1 MDAHCSREEGARRE
15 DQWQESESKIE
26 KERDR
31 VGGREKSERERVRER
46 GEVE

>member
-1 MDAHCSREEGARRE
+1 MDAHCSREGARRE

-26 KERDR
+26 KERP
-31 VGGREKSERERVRER
+31 GGRKGEERESERGR